1 MYAAARRREACVS
14 PGPAH
19 VHLDDLSVPRFGP
32 QQPGVGAVLQ
42 RAPVVGAA
50 VTVEDVVAVQTL
62 QAADLLQLKVL
73 RFIRDVE
80 GSECRL
86 LQDNIGT
93 T

>member
-1 MYAAARRREACVS
+1 M
-14 PGPAH
+14 
-19 VHLDDLSVPRFGP
+19 
-32 QQPGVGAVLQ
+32 
-42 RAPVVGAA
+42 
-50 VTVEDVVAVQTL
+50 QTL

-73 RFIRDVE
+73 RFIREVE